1 MKIWIIIEN
10 GTIFPYFSKE
20 RALEMTDDESKI
32 QEIDGVNLAK
42 IDEIFN

>member
-10 GTIFPYFSKE
+10 ETIFPYFSKE

-32 QEIDGVNLAK
+32 QEIDDVNLAE
-42 IDEIFN
+42 IDKTFD